1 MNEISAARRREL
13 KAQAHHL
20 DPVVAISGNGL
31 SEAVLKEIDCALR
44 AHELIK
50 IRVFG
55 DDREARR
62 QYLEEICAR
71 TGAAPVQSIG
81 KLLVVWRERPAE
93 SAAAAPAT
101 RRPRKPVALTKRAAQ
116 TLAEGGGAPK
126 AGKARKPAR
135 SAAAPA
141 GTAGGAKS
149 RGRR

>member
-31 SEAVLKEIDCALR
+31 SEAVLKEIDSALR

-71 TGAAPVQSIG
+71 TGAAPVQRIG
-81 KLLVVWRERPAE
+81 KLLVVWRERPADQE
-93 SAAAAPAT
+93 SPAAPR
-101 RRPRKPVALTKRAAQ
+101 RRPRKAVALTKRAAQ

-135 SAAAPA
+135 SAAAPSGKA
-141 GTAGGAKS
+141 